1 MAAIGRAS
9 IAVVILAALSMFSLR
24 KDHNDSTP
32 EGVPSP
38 KARILDLSYA
48 INDKLVPWPGDEKFF
63 EAKVNATIEKNGYF
77 TRSFWMLEH
86 YGTHLDAPAHF
97 PPGKTT
103 VDQIPLKQLF
113 GPAVVIDVRAE
124 SGKDADY
131 QLGAARVEAWEKGHG
146 RIPEEAIVLLRT
158 GGASGWP
165 AGRKYRNEDEKGK
178 MHFPGFS
185 AEAAKLLIDRKV
197 SGLGCDTLSID
208 HGASS
213 DYSVHHLAL
222 GAGLYQLENLADLSE
237 LPETGAFLIVAPIK
251 LEGGSGGP
259 VRVFAL
265 LP

>member
-32 EGVPSP
+32 KGVPS

-103 VDQIPLKQLF
+103 VDQIPVKQLF
-113 GPAVVIDVRAE
+113 GPAAVIDVRAK

-131 QLGAARVEAWEKGHG
+131 QLGTARVEEWEKRHG
-146 RIPEEAIVLLRT
+146 RFPEGAIVLLRT
-158 GGASGWP
+158 GWASRV
-165 AGRKYRNEDEKGK
+165 GRCGYSHCCLEISRNI
-178 MHFPGFS
+178 
-185 AEAAKLLIDRKV
+185 ANV
-197 SGLGCDTLSID
+197 SD
-208 HGASS
+208 
-213 DYSVHHLAL
+213 
-222 GAGLYQLENLADLSE
+222 
-237 LPETGAFLIVAPIK
+237 AFCV
-251 LEGGSGGP
+251 
-259 VRVFAL
+259 
-265 LP
+265 